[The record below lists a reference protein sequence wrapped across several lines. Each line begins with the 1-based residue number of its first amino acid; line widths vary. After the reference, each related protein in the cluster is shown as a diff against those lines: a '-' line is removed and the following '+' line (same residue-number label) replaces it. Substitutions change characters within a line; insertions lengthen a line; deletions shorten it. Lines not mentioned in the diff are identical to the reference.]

1 MPSHRWRWAT
11 VLLVVATLVA
21 AACGGDDD
29 DDDAAGDD
37 VATTAAGGATT
48 DATAAP
54 ADTGA
59 TTAPTS
65 PTTLAPQTGAGE
77 ECGVGLLD
85 DVTEPVEIEFWHSMS
100 SDNQASMEDLVAQY
114 NASQDRVHVTPLWQG
129 TYDETA
135 EKFRQTLGGDLP
147 QVIQLEE
154 TQLRFAIDSG
164 AMLPVQ
170 DCVDGAGYSFD
181 DYLAPVVDEFVVEG
195 QLWPMPFNTSSLV
208 MYYDRAAFTAA
219 GLDPDDP
226 PATLDELRTAAEA
239 IVASG
244 YTQTGF
250 SMILESWWVEQW
262 IATSG
267 ELFVDQGNGRD
278 GRSTEL
284 LLGGDAGLEL
294 FRWIDGM
301 IDDGLATSFGI
312 VDDASI
318 DYVTAL
324 IPGGGASQA
333 AFSLGTSAFL
343 GAALD
348 LLAANDFAVE
358 LGVAPLPTLG
368 AGTGGVT
375 TSGAALWI
383 VAEGTEPLQRA
394 ASWDFVQWLDE
405 PEQQATWH
413 EATGYLPNTTT
424 AADLAS
430 VQALWAAQ
438 PAYTVAYDQL
448 FESQVGSAAGP
459 VIGAYNET
467 RQAVEGALED
477 MVLSGLTPEDA
488 VAQARQEASDA
499 MAAYNDRVG

>member
-1 MPSHRWRWAT
+1 MPSHRWCWPAL
-11 VLLVVATLVA
+11 LLVVTVMA
-21 AACGGDDD
+21 AACGDDD
-29 DDDAAGDD
+29 DDDSAAPGDVTTTEAAEGSD
-37 VATTAAGGATT
+37 TTAA
-48 DATAAP
+48 P
-54 ADTGA
+54 PDTGA

-65 PTTLAPQTGAGE
+65 PTTLAPQEGAGE
-77 ECGVGLLD
+77 ECGIGLLD
-85 DVTEPVEIEFWHSMS
+85 GVTEPVELEFWHSMS
-100 SDNQASMEDLVAQY
+100 SDNQAAMEGLVAQY
-114 NASQDRVHVTPLWQG
+114 NAAQTRVHVTPLWQG

-170 DCVDGAGYSFD
+170 DCVDGSGYSFD
-181 DYLAPVVDEFVVEG
+181 DFLAPVVDEFLVEG

-208 MYYDRAAFTAA
+208 MYYDRAAFRAA
-219 GLDPDDP
+219 GLDPDAP
-226 PATLDELRTAAEA
+226 PATLDELRTAAQA
-239 IVASG
+239 IVDSG

-267 ELFVDQGNGRD
+267 EQFVDQGNGRD

-284 LLGGDAGLEL
+284 LLGGDQGLEL

-348 LLAANDFAVE
+348 LLATSDFDVE

-375 TSGAALWI
+375 TSGAGVWI
-383 VAEGTEPLQRA
+383 VAEGTEPLERA
-394 ASWDFVQWLDE
+394 ASWDFVQWLNE

-424 AADLAS
+424 AADSEA

-477 MVLSGLTPEDA
+477 MVLSGLSPEDA